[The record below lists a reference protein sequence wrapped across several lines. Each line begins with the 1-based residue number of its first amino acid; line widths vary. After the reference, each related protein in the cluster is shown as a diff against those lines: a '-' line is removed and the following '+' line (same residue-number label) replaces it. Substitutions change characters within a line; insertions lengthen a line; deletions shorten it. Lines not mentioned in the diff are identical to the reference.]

1 MDVFNTR
8 YKNIVNE
15 YFEIMSKENR
25 ITNKQRVTSV
35 EQLKQEF
42 LNNCYSPTY
51 NNMHVLFLGLLNDA
65 IYMLNKQTSQN
76 KTNFTKLVVNKEQ
89 KKETV
94 VSSKNQKPISI
105 NVKEKL
111 KIFNLTKSD
120 PQFSDIMPKQ
130 PITVLRSFLR
140 GKKK

>member
-1 MDVFNTR
+1 MN
-8 YKNIVNE
+8 
-15 YFEIMSKENR
+15 KETR
-25 ITNKQRVTSV
+25 ITKKQRVTSV

-89 KKETV
+89 KKRD
-94 VSSKNQKPISI
+94 SSVFK
-105 NVKEKL
+105 
-111 KIFNLTKSD
+111 KS
-120 PQFSDIMPKQ
+120 K
-130 PITVLRSFLR
+130 TY
-140 GKKK
+140 